1 MNNYK
6 HNSEVL
12 EFIYGRHYAN
22 ILRLGLRK
30 ANYVALPGRSYSRY
44 VGYMKSIATAPSNK
58 AFFLD
63 TDHENYI
70 KMANYRDNMIGMAS
84 YLKKLSVLNKDVFHY
99 DNNPEIP
106 TCRVEDI
113 GVSERDSN
121 TLMPKL
127 LERLGRQSMGTK
139 KSLWKAQIIDMS
151 KSGKG
156 GVDIVVFKWLRYY
169 FKVIGAELTSID
181 GLDYDTRINRNKIFS
196 RGEPIHTYQ
205 DVSHKTGRVYD
216 HFLRFES
223 MGRIGFVKVYT
234 YYNGSPMIN
243 LLVIYK

>member
-1 MNNYK
+1 MNSYK
-6 HNSEVL
+6 HDSEVL
-12 EFIYGRHYAN
+12 EFIYNRHYAN

-30 ANYVALPGRSYSRY
+30 ANYVALPGKAYKRY
-44 VGYMKSIATAPSNK
+44 IGYMKSVASAPSNK

-63 TDHENYI
+63 NNRDDLI
-70 KMANYRDNMIGMAS
+70 KMANFRDNMVGMAS
-84 YLKKLSVLNKDVFHY
+84 YLEKLSVLHRDVFHY
-99 DNNPEIP
+99 DSSPDIP
-106 TCRVEDI
+106 TCRVEDV
-113 GVSERDSN
+113 GVGEGDSN

-127 LERLGRQSMGTK
+127 LERLGRQSMNTK
-139 KSLWKAQIIDMS
+139 RSLWKAQIIDMS
-151 KSGKG
+151 KRGKG

-181 GLDYDTRINRNKIFS
+181 GLDYDTRSSGNKIFS

-205 DVSHKTGRVYD
+205 DTSHKTGKVYD

-223 MGRIGFVKVYT
+223 MGRIGFAKVYT
-234 YYNGSPMIN
+234 YYNGGPMIN